1 MANSGAISNG
11 DVVDLFKRCYG
22 DLQNL
27 LPEDFPLQKDI
38 PYSPSQKVGEKFV
51 EAVILSFESGISLLG
66 STMDAFELNS
76 AVAGSVKQAEVIPYQ
91 TVLRSVIPYGVVSR
105 SAGGGTTAFYDATKF
120 LVKNN
125 IRSHSSILEII
136 RLYGQYTGLL
146 GYVSYYSGTYRGV
159 ALTNGSGTV
168 NGIVFTNGINAAGGY
183 ILFQKGFF
191 AAGNWVGREGV
202 IVQEVS
208 ASAVLNE
215 GKMLLVNPDYGYI
228 QVDFT
233 PTAATTTTSN
243 RMCLKGMFEQ
253 KEAVGAFNILSN
265 ATTLFGISTSAY
277 SLWKGNVVSCNNT
290 KFSLAWLQYGVAQA
304 VARGGLDG
312 DLICYVNPR
321 TWSRLVV
328 TEAGMRMYDSS
339 YKGGSEAENGFE
351 NITFYHQTGKATI
364 KAHRY
369 IMEGFVLAIH
379 QPDWSRSGS
388 AEISFNVP
396 GIDKDLIY
404 PAENTSAY
412 IMQSYSD
419 QYIFNHAPARSILF
433 TDIDDEA
440 AT

>member
-1 MANSGAISNG
+1 MSGAISNG
-11 DVVDLFKRCYG
+11 DTVNLFKECYG
-22 DLQNL
+22 DLQDHM
-27 LPEDFPLQKDI
+27 PEDFPLQKDI

-51 EAVILSFESGISLLG
+51 EAVVLTFESGISLLG

-76 AVAGSVKQAEVIPYQ
+76 AVAGSVKQAEVTPYQ
-91 TVLRSVIPYGVVSR
+91 TVLRSVIPYGVISR
-105 SAGGGTTAFYDATKF
+105 SAGGGKVAFFDATKY

-125 IRSHSSILEII
+125 IRSHSSILEMI
-136 RLYGQYTGLL
+136 RLYGQYAGLL
-146 GYVSYYSGTYRGV
+146 GYVSYYSGSYRGV
-159 ALTNGSGTV
+159 ALTNGTGTV
-168 NGIVFTNGINAAGGY
+168 NGIAFTNGINAAGGY
-183 ILFQKGFF
+183 ILFQKGYF
-191 AAGNWVGREGV
+191 AAGNWVAREG
-202 IVQEVS
+202 IVVQQVS
-208 ASAVLNE
+208 TTAVVGE
-215 GKMLLVNPDYGYI
+215 GKLLAVEPDYGYI

-233 PTAATTTTSN
+233 PTAASSATSH
-243 RMCLKGMFEQ
+243 RMCLKGMLDA
-253 KEAVGAFNILSN
+253 KEAIGAFNIMTN
-265 ATTLFGISTSAY
+265 ATTLFGISTSSY

-290 KFSLAWLQYGVAQA
+290 KFSLAWLQLGVAQA

-312 DLICYVNPR
+312 DLIVYVNPR

-351 NITFYHQTGKATI
+351 SICFYHQTGKATV

-369 IMEGFVLAIH
+369 MMEGFALAIH
-379 QPDWSRSGS
+379 QQDWSRSGS
-388 AEISFNVP
+388 AGEISFNVP

-419 QYIFNHAPARSILF
+419 QYLFNHAPARSILF
-433 TDIDDEA
+433 TQIDDEA